1 MAQSGFTPIQLYR
14 SATPGAVPLAADLA
28 AGELALN
35 TADEK
40 LFFENASGSVVSID
54 AANGTVTSV
63 ALSGGTTGLTVSGS
77 PITTSGTITLA
88 GTLAVANGGT
98 GVTTSTG
105 TTAIVLSNSP
115 TLVTPILGAATA
127 TSIANGL
134 GAAGTPSY
142 TFTGDLN
149 TGVWSPAADTVAV
162 STGGSERMR
171 IDSFGKVGIGTTG
184 ITYTLDVRDATG
196 AVISA
201 QTSSGNAA
209 LRAASLAS
217 GVALVQLVSS
227 PGTQTITGGLG
238 SVNNMAFSV
247 GGTERMRIDSAG
259 DVGIGTTNPLFPLEV
274 IGEVRG
280 TKFTS
285 DAASQSLANNTDLA
299 ILTLTGYP
307 GPQIYQVSVAVNAG
321 AGTSMTVALVTV
333 GTNGSG
339 GRSAALTKLVTSAAF
354 GSDITVTNVAGT
366 STVNVKQTTGVTQ
379 TISWSITRLM

>member
-98 GVTTSTG
+98 GVATSTG

-115 TLVTPILGAATA
+115 TLVTPTLGAASA

-142 TFTGDLN
+142 TFTGDTN
-149 TGVWSPAADTVAV
+149 TGMWSPAADTVAV

-321 AGTSMTVALVTV
+321 AGTAMTVALVTV

>member
-98 GVTTSTG
+98 GVTSSTG
-105 TTAIVLSNSP
+105 TVAVVLSNSP

-127 TSIANGL
+127 TSVANGL

-321 AGTSMTVALVTV
+321 AGTAMTVALVTV

>member
-98 GVTTSTG
+98 GVATSTG

-149 TGVWSPAADTVAV
+149 TGMWSPAADTVAV

-321 AGTSMTVALVTV
+321 AGTAMTVALVTV